1 MFSGAGIVSVRKSG
15 VEVGDEAGVGVMV
28 STGGSVDL
36 NSDSVD
42 TVV

>member
-15 VEVGDEAGVGVMV
+15 VEVDEAGVGVMV
-28 STGGSVDL
+28 NTGGSVDL